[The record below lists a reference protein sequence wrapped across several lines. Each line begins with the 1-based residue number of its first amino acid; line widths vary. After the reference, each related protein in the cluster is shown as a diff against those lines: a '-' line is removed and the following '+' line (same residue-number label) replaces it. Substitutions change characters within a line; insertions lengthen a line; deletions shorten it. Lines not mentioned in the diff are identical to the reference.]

1 MTESGG
7 FPHKLALDERKML
20 TMTGVSEVV
29 SFEED
34 AVVLRTSLGM
44 LTVHGQQL
52 QLKMLSLE
60 GGEVIIEGMV
70 NAFVYAESRQSGGML
85 RRFFS

>member
-1 MTESGG
+1 MAESGV
-7 FPHKLALDERKML
+7 FPHKLVLEERKML

-44 LTVHGQQL
+44 LTVHGAQL
-52 QLKMLSLE
+52 QLKMLSLD
-60 GGEVIIEGMV
+60 GGEVAIEGMV
-70 NAFVYAESRQSGGML
+70 NAFVYEQPRQSGGML
-85 RRFFS
+85 RRFFA

>member
-70 NAFVYAESRQSGGML
+70 NAFVYEQPRQSGGML